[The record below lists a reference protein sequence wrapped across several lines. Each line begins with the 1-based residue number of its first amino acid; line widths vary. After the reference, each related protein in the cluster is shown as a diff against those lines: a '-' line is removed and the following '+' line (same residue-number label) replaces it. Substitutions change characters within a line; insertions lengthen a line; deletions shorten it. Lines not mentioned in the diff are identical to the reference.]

1 MFQFLRPSAKNRAL
15 SSRLGSLILMFQR
28 SPMVQI
34 FFPEARML
42 GGAGLGEITK
52 WTIATVAGLGA
63 YDTVA
68 GATAIS
74 QISPN
79 SGASTVAATAGSGLS
94 FVFQCTGSPAAPKS
108 WSTTGLPGGLNHTN
122 STNSSIDSITGIP
135 TVSGSFPVTVTAWRY
150 ANQAG
155 SSFSKTFTINI
166 APAAVTAPGIT
177 GQPVSVTINSG
188 GSATFSVSAS
198 GPSLGF
204 QWYLGGSGDFSNP
217 IVGANSSSY
226 TTPGLFGDTAYW
238 VQANNSAGSA
248 NSNTAI
254 ATVTVA
260 GTVIT
265 PPSFTAQPASATINS
280 GGTATFNVALGGS
293 ASNLQWYLGNTGD
306 FSNPISGANSPGYTT
321 PALNA
326 DTAYWV
332 QASNSAGSAN
342 SNTVTVN
349 VTITVITP
357 PIALD
362 PPKITKQPS
371 ATTVAKGKK
380 ATLRV
385 LATNAASYQWYKGK
399 TGNTGSPVRGATAT
413 KFTTPALK
421 VSTSYWVRVSNAA
434 GSANS
439 KTRLVKVK

>member
-1 MFQFLRPSAKNRAL
+1 MFQFLRLSVKSRAL
-15 SSRLGSLILMFQR
+15 SSRLGSLILLFQR
-28 SPMVQI
+28 SPVVQI

-42 GGAGLGEITK
+42 GGAGLGQITT

-68 GATAIS
+68 GATAIAQLQPS
-74 QISPN
+74 
-79 SGASTVAATAGSGLS
+79 ASSATVPATEGSNLT
-94 FVFQCTGSPAAPKS
+94 FVFQCTGTPTAPKS
-108 WSTTGLPGGLNHTN
+108 WSAAGLPAGLVLN
-122 STNSSIDSITGIP
+122 SGINNTVNTITGIP
-135 TVSGSFPVTVTAWRY
+135 RVSGSFPVRVIAWRD
-150 ANQAG
+150 ANQKG

-177 GQPVSVTINSG
+177 GQPVSVTIDSG
-188 GSATFSVSAS
+188 ATATFSVSAS
-198 GPSLGF
+198 GPSLEF
-204 QWYLGGSGDFSNP
+204 QWYLGESGDVSNP
-217 IVGANSSSY
+217 IRAANLPSY
-226 TTPGLFGDTAYW
+226 TTPGLFENTAYW
-238 VQANNSAGSA
+238 VRASNSAGSA

-254 ATVTVA
+254 ATVITA
-260 GTVIT
+260 PSVIT

-280 GGTATFNVALGGS
+280 GGTATFNVTLGGS

-306 FSNPISGANSPGYTT
+306 FSNPIGGANSPDYTT
-321 PALNA
+321 PGLNA
-326 DTAYWV
+326 DAAYWV

-342 SNTVTVN
+342 SNTATVTV
-349 VTITVITP
+349 TVITP

-399 TGNTGSPVRGATAT
+399 TGNTGSPVRGATAA

-421 VSTSYWVRVSNAA
+421 VSTNYWVRVSNAA
-434 GSANS
+434 GRANS